1 LSGCFLLLV
10 LGSLV
15 RLEFLLLWADCED
28 IAVVAFPSSVSDS
41 AGASIHSARFMSGSS
56 SILRVLRFVV
66 GGAAGTVA
74 LLPSPMSV
82 TSCEQQSIC
91 SDLAVQRKWLQGSV
105 AASHSVS
112 RPGPPPGRFSQPFLS
127 AGKNARGVGRAWGLR
142 GRQPLSA
149 VRSRTGEGG
158 GRVQSHPAPK
168 PSGRAQSG
176 GGESRGLGGWCVC
189 VWAAGK
195 NYVAASPRYSLFY
208 ITTAR
213 VSKYLKYLEI

>member
-1 LSGCFLLLV
+1 MVLLCLERCVDCVPEPLSW
-10 LGSLV
+10 
-15 RLEFLLLWADCED
+15 RLFAY
-28 IAVVAFPSSVSDS
+28 SS
-41 AGASIHSARFMSGSS
+41 R
-56 SILRVLRFVV
+56 
-66 GGAAGTVA
+66 
-74 LLPSPMSV
+74 SV
-82 TSCEQQSIC
+82 PIWLYLDTTKKWQ
-91 SDLAVQRKWLQGSV
+91 WLQGSV

-168 PSGRAQSG
+168 PGGRAQSG

-189 VWAAGK
+189 VWAAGQ
-195 NYVAASPRYSLFY
+195 NYVAASPRYLLFY

-213 VSKYLKYLEI
+213 VSNILKCDECNHSDLCASRSPATPRKPLR